1 MNSNHSLSTKYSST
15 TLIDMALGALVM
27 GTVGMLIGFILG
39 GQANVIGTLV
49 GLVMGTVVG
58 AFGGRRFLVSILIG
72 TVFGGLLAWILVGPE
87 KITVGA
93 GAGAAM
99 GGFLGVQV
107 SMVLDLRAERKRAA
121 AAKESSGEQPASP
134 L

>member
-1 MNSNHSLSTKYSST
+1 MV
-15 TLIDMALGALVM
+15 LGALVM

-39 GQANVIGTLV
+39 GQANVIGTVV
-49 GLVMGTVVG
+49 GLAMGTVVG

-107 SMVLDLRAERKRAA
+107 SMILDLRAERKRVA
-121 AAKESSGEQPASP
+121 AAKESSGGQPAP
-134 L
+134 PV

>member
-1 MNSNHSLSTKYSST
+1 LSPKYSSK
-15 TLIDMALGALVM
+15 TLIDMVLGALVM

-39 GQANVIGTLV
+39 GQANVIGTVV
-49 GLVMGTVVG
+49 GLAMGTAVG

-107 SMVLDLRAERKRAA
+107 SMILDLRAERKRAA
-121 AAKESSGEQPASP
+121 AANESSGGQPAP
-134 L
+134 PV